1 MPSHRK
7 LAFLSGILRGEGR
20 QRECRIRATKVTMQV
35 DELMPSPPIAYANL
49 AIVDLDDFPDGNYEV
64 TFDGQK
70 ELLTK
75 KNRHYLARQ

>member
-1 MPSHRK
+1 MSSRRE
-7 LAFLSGILRGEGR
+7 LVFLRGILRGEGR

-35 DELMPSPPIAYANL
+35 DELMSSAAVAYADPS
-49 AIVDLDDFPDGNYEV
+49 IVDSDDFPDGNYEL

-75 KNRHYLARQ
+75 KSGHYLARQ